1 MILLLLAAFG
11 FSVRLNAQTA
21 TAPSTGD
28 GSSGT
33 PYEIATWENLYW
45 ISQDISR
52 WNKHYIQTADIDLST
67 ASPAITGW
75 DSNQG
80 WTPIG
85 NGTTQ
90 FTGSYDGQGFTI
102 NGLYINRPS
111 TIYAGLFGRIAN
123 STISNL
129 GVTDVNITA
138 HASVGGLV
146 GYILNNSVVQ
156 NSYSTGAV
164 SGNNYNVGG
173 LVGRSH
179 NSTIRNSYSTGSVT
193 GSSYY
198 VGGLVGYILEN
209 SVIQN
214 SYSTGSVTGG
224 NYFGGL
230 VGHSSHASTVTNSFW
245 DKETSNQNFSAGGT
259 VKTTAQMQSLAT
271 FTDTDSL
278 GLDLAWDF
286 VGDPNDDAATND
298 YWDFNASIS
307 GYPFLAWQNSMSH
320 TIPAG
325 NTNRQSFAAAG
336 ASVQF
341 TTGNTGEIQLNI
353 VRTDAEPNVFGSLP
367 GSVQNLSPR
376 YWSATVTSGTA
387 DGIYDITLDLTGV
400 PGINDCATIYVLK
413 RDNSS
418 LPWQDVVADLG
429 ATLDRSNCAVDSTI
443 TIEDLSGFSD
453 FVIGGGSDNPLPVE
467 LAGFSGTSTQN
478 GIQLNWST
486 QSETNNAGFVVLR
499 NGIEI
504 ASYKTSEALE
514 GHGSTS
520 NKQAY
525 AYIDGDV
532 SLNETYAYQLV
543 SVDYSGLQHS
553 YPQTVEVK
561 VVDAITS
568 GKPIEYTL
576 EQNYPNPFN
585 PSTTI
590 TYTMK
595 KPGVATLKVY
605 DMLGRLVIEQTKAS
619 VKGQNQIN
627 FNGSKL
633 TSGMYY
639 YQLNAEGFSKTLKMT
654 LVK

>member
-1 MILLLLAAFG
+1 MKKQFTIFVLLLAAFG
-11 FSVRLNAQTA
+11 FSARLNAQTP
-21 TAPSTGD
+21 TAPSVGNGD
-28 GSSGT
+28 PGT
-33 PYEIATWENLYW
+33 PYEIATINNLYW
-45 ISQDISR
+45 ITQNTER
-52 WNKHYIQTADIDLST
+52 WSKHYIQTADID
-67 ASPAITGW
+67 ASASSGW
-75 DSNQG
+75 DGGAG

-85 NGTTQ
+85 NGTNP

-102 NGLYINRPS
+102 NGLYIDRSDSNH
-111 TIYAGLFGRIAN
+111 IGLFGVIKSN

-129 GVTDVNITA
+129 GVTNVNVTGKDGV
-138 HASVGGLV
+138 SGLV
-146 GYILNNSVVQ
+146 GVNSSGSTVE

-164 SGNNYNVGG
+164 SGERYAGGLVGINSGSTVENSYSTASASSNYCVGG
-173 LVGRSH
+173 LVGW
-179 NSTIRNSYSTGSVT
+179 NSGT
-193 GSSYY
+193 
-198 VGGLVGYILEN
+198 
-209 SVIQN
+209 IQN
-214 SYSTGSVTGG
+214 SYSAGFVSGSTL
-224 NYFGGL
+224 NGGL
-230 VGHSSHASTVTNSFW
+230 LGQNEPPGTVTNSFW
-245 DKETSNQNFSAGGT
+245 DKQTSNQINSAGGAGVT
-259 VKTTAQMQSLAT
+259 GKTTDQMQTLAT
-271 FTDTDSL
+271 FTDA
-278 GLDLAWDF
+278 GWDF
-286 VGDPNDDAATND
+286 IGETANGTDD
-298 YWDFNASIS
+298 YWDFNGSIS
-307 GYPFLAWQNSMSH
+307 GYPFLAWQNSMSQ

-325 NTNRQSFAAAG
+325 NTDQQSFAAAG
-336 ASVQF
+336 VSVQF
-341 TTGNTGEIQLNI
+341 TAGNAGAIQLNI
-353 VRTDAEPNVFGSLP
+353 IRTESEPNIEGSLP
-367 GSVQNLSPR
+367 GGVLNLSPR

-387 DGIYDITLDLTGV
+387 DGTYNITLDLTGV
-400 PGINDCATIYVLK
+400 PGINDCATLYVLK

-418 LPWQDVVADLG
+418 LPWQDVVVDLG
-429 ATLDRSNCAVDSTI
+429 ATLNRGNCAVDSTI

-504 ASYKTSEALE
+504 ASYKTSGALE

-520 NKQAY
+520 NKQTY

-561 VVDAITS
+561 VVEAITS
-568 GKPIEYTL
+568 GKPIQYAL

-595 KPGVATLKVY
+595 EVGVATLKVY
-605 DMLGRLVIEQTKAS
+605 DVLGRMVFEQTKAS
-619 VKGQNQIN
+619 VKGENQIN